1 MNLSELTQALG
12 GPRRTAFMSS
22 DRWGGGGPRRHASIH
37 MCHSAY
43 YYAWPNSHPSKV
55 LSVPG
60 SLVEVLLAMCC
71 VFWPLCA
78 LVEVLLAMC
87 YVFWPLWSLVE
98 LLLAKCYVFWS

>member
-1 MNLSELTQALG
+1 MAALVEMFLPYGAVNLSELTQAPG
-12 GPRRTAFMSS
+12 GPRRTAFRSS
-22 DRWGGGGPRRHASIH
+22 ERWGKGGPRRHASIL

-60 SLVEVLLAMCC
+60 SLVEVLLAKSG

-78 LVEVLLAMC
+78 
-87 YVFWPLWSLVE
+87 LVE
-98 LLLAKCYVFWS
+98 LLLAKCYVLWP